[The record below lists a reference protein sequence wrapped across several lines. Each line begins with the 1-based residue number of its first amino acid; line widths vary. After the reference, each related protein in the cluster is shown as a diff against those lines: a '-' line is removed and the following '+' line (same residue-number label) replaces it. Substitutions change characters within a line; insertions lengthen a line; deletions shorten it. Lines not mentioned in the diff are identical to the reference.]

1 MVLSKYTSVSKSDG
15 AWILFN
21 AVSGRWVRLD
31 EEEIE
36 VDSADRFLS
45 FSACIKPTSLK
56 ALKEA
61 GCINENAQ
69 EEETAI
75 SEFAQN
81 DYSNSKFLQMTII
94 PTQWCNFTCRYCYQ
108 EHAAQRMQDEVCN
121 SILRFLTKNLSDFD
135 LLEVGWFGGEPLC
148 ALERICSMMRKISA
162 SCLIHK
168 VSMFSTMATNG
179 YLLTPDVFSRLYKA
193 GVCNYQITLD
203 GFAPVHDYFRHLRT
217 GGGTFERI
225 MENLLYIKNNTQ
237 YERANILIRINVSKK
252 LLLSLS
258 DFVRF
263 LADRFGGDPRFFID
277 FQRIMDLGGTGI
289 DTIQDEIIGEYDF
302 GNYIRLAK
310 SLHLGMN
317 RYEALLR
324 IGGNVCKAARKN
336 AYVIDFDGSVNKC
349 SAALE
354 DEINRIGYL
363 DTDGNMHLDQNK
375 LGLWM
380 QTFLPAECDYCE
392 IYPLCYVK
400 ACPYNRIRIQD
411 IACPKKNNLIQ
422 IGAICGKE

>member
-1 MVLSKYTSVSKSDG
+1 MHRQAYPNEGFIRSEKYQAHVNRRGGRSLSLIHIYPNAKEFAVKNITFTIHPGEKLTIIGENGSGKSTLFKLLLRLYDPTEGRILLDGVDIREYSYVDYAALFAPMFQDYRIFEFSVFEN
-15 AWILFN
+15 I
-21 AVSGRWVRLD
+21 
-31 EEEIE
+31 
-36 VDSADRFLS
+36 
-45 FSACIKPTSLK
+45 
-56 ALKEA
+56 ALKNDPSAED
-61 GCINENAQ
+61 CQ
-69 EEETAI
+69 EILDILKTV
-75 SEFAQN
+75 SYTHLDVYKRQ
-81 DYSNSKFLQMTII
+81 
-94 PTQWCNFTCRYCYQ
+94 
-108 EHAAQRMQDEVCN
+108 MQDEVCN

-263 LADRFGGDPRFFID
+263 LADRFEMCIRDR
-277 FQRIMDLGGTGI
+277 RRTKL
-289 DTIQDEIIGEYDF
+289 Y
-302 GNYIRLAK
+302 GNKRK
-310 SLHLGMN
+310 
-317 RYEALLR
+317 
-324 IGGNVCKAARKN
+324 ARK
-336 AYVIDFDGSVNKC
+336 K
-349 SAALE
+349 
-354 DEINRIGYL
+354 
-363 DTDGNMHLDQNK
+363 
-375 LGLWM
+375 
-380 QTFLPAECDYCE
+380 
-392 IYPLCYVK
+392 
-400 ACPYNRIRIQD
+400 
-411 IACPKKNNLIQ
+411 
-422 IGAICGKE
+422 

>member
-1 MVLSKYTSVSKSDG
+1 M
-15 AWILFN
+15 
-21 AVSGRWVRLD
+21 
-31 EEEIE
+31 
-36 VDSADRFLS
+36 
-45 FSACIKPTSLK
+45 
-56 ALKEA
+56 
-61 GCINENAQ
+61 
-69 EEETAI
+69 
-75 SEFAQN
+75 
-81 DYSNSKFLQMTII
+81 
-94 PTQWCNFTCRYCYQ
+94 
-108 EHAAQRMQDEVCN
+108 
-121 SILRFLTKNLSDFD
+121 
-135 LLEVGWFGGEPLC
+135 
-148 ALERICSMMRKISA
+148 
-162 SCLIHK
+162 
-168 VSMFSTMATNG
+168 
-179 YLLTPDVFSRLYKA
+179 
-193 GVCNYQITLD
+193 
-203 GFAPVHDYFRHLRT
+203 
-217 GGGTFERI
+217 
-225 MENLLYIKNNTQ
+225 
-237 YERANILIRINVSKK
+237 IRINVSKK

-336 AYVIDFDGSVNKC
+336 AYVIDFDGSVKKC

-375 LGLWM
+375 LGCGCS
-380 QTFLPAECDYCE
+380 TFLPAECDYCE